1 MLTGYAM
8 TSRVISTSRLTRTF
22 RVGEST
28 VHALDQI
35 DLEVDEGDYVAVM
48 GPSGSGKTTLM
59 NILGCLD
66 RPDSGEYRL
75 LEKPVSS
82 MGDEQLSALRN
93 QHIGFVF
100 QSFHLLP
107 RMTALENV
115 LVPIRYADGWADEG
129 LRRGPELIRRLGLAD
144 RAHHTPNQ
152 LSGGQRQ
159 RVAIARA
166 LVANP
171 PLLLADEPTG
181 NLDSKTG
188 QEIMALFDGLNREGQ
203 TILMVTHE
211 DEVAAHA
218 RRVIHMRD
226 GRVDRD
232 ALQH

>member
-1 MLTGYAM
+1 M
-8 TSRVISTSRLTRTF
+8 TSRVISTSKLCRTF
-22 RVGEST
+22 RVGES
-28 VHALDQI
+28 VVRALDRI

-66 RPDSGEYRL
+66 RPDSGEYHL
-75 LEKPVSS
+75 LGQPVSS
-82 MGDEQLSALRN
+82 MDDEQLSALRN

-115 LVPIRYADGWADEG
+115 LVPIRYADGWAEAG
-129 LRRGPELIRRLGLAD
+129 LRRGPELMERLGLAD

-188 QEIMALFDGLNREGQ
+188 QEIMALFDGFNREGQ

-226 GRVDRD
+226 GQVDRD
-232 ALQH
+232 AVQH

>member
-1 MLTGYAM
+1 MA
-8 TSRVISTSRLTRTF
+8 SRVISTSKLTRTF
-22 RVGEST
+22 RVGESE

-59 NILGCLD
+59 NIIGRLD
-66 RPDSGEYRL
+66 RPDAGEYRL
-75 LEKPVSS
+75 LGQPVSS
-82 MGDEQLSALRN
+82 MDDEQLSALRN

-115 LVPIRYADGWADEG
+115 LVPIRYADGWAEAG
-129 LRRGPELIRRLGLAD
+129 LRRGPELMGRLGLAD

-226 GRVDRD
+226 GQVDRV
-232 ALQH
+232 AVQH

>member
-1 MLTGYAM
+1 M
-8 TSRVISTSRLTRTF
+8 TSRVISTSKLTRTF
-22 RVGEST
+22 RVGESD
-28 VHALDQI
+28 VRALDQI
-35 DLEVDEGDYVAVM
+35 DLEVDKGDYVAVM

-66 RPDSGEYRL
+66 RPDSGEYHL
-75 LEKPVSS
+75 LGQPVSS
-82 MGDEQLSALRN
+82 MDDEQLSALRN
-93 QHIGFVF
+93 EHIGFVF

-107 RMTALENV
+107 RMTALDNV
-115 LVPIRYADGWADEG
+115 LVPIRYADGWAEHG
-129 LRRGPELIRRLGLAD
+129 LRRGGELMQRLGLAD

-203 TILMVTHE
+203 TIVMVTHE

-226 GRVDRD
+226 GQVDRV
-232 ALQH
+232 ALRH

>member
-1 MLTGYAM
+1 M
-8 TSRVISTSRLTRTF
+8 TDPLIATSELCRTF
-22 RVGEST
+22 HVGESV
-28 VHALDQI
+28 VHALDRI
-35 DLEVDEGDYVAVM
+35 DLEVDLGDYVAVM

-66 RPDSGEYRL
+66 RPSSGEYRL
-75 LEKPVSS
+75 LDQAVSS
-82 MGDEQLSALRN
+82 MDDGQLSMLRN
-93 QHIGFVF
+93 RHIGFVF

-129 LRRGPELIRRLGLAD
+129 LRRGPELLERLGLAD
-144 RAHHTPNQ
+144 RMQHTPNQ

-188 QEIMALFDGLNREGQ
+188 EEMMALFGELNRDGQ
-203 TILMVTHE
+203 TILMVTHD
-211 DEVAAHA
+211 DEVAVHA

-226 GRVDRD
+226 GKVDRD
-232 ALQH
+232 AVQH

>member
-1 MLTGYAM
+1 M
-8 TSRVISTSRLTRTF
+8 TSRVISTSRLCRTF

-28 VHALDQI
+28 VNALDRI
-35 DLEVDEGDYVAVM
+35 DLDVDEGDYVAVM

-75 LEKPVSS
+75 LGRPVSA
-82 MGDEQLSALRN
+82 MGDEQLSAIRN

-115 LVPIRYADGWADEG
+115 LVPIRYADGWADDG
-129 LRRGPELIRRLGLAD
+129 LRRGPALLDRLGIAD

-188 QEIMALFDGLNREGQ
+188 QEIMGLFAELNREGQ

-211 DEVAAHA
+211 DEVAARA

-226 GRVDRD
+226 GQVDRD

>member
-1 MLTGYAM
+1 M
-8 TSRVISTSRLTRTF
+8 TSRVISTSKLTRTF

-28 VHALDQI
+28 VHALHHI

-75 LEKPVSS
+75 LGQAVST
-82 MGDEQLSALRN
+82 MDDEQLSALRN

-115 LVPIRYADGWADEG
+115 LVPIRYADGWAEDG
-129 LRRGPELIRRLGLAD
+129 VRRGSALLDRLGIAD
-144 RAHHTPNQ
+144 RARHTPNQ

-188 QEIMALFDGLNREGQ
+188 QEIMGLFSELNRDGQ

-226 GRVDRD
+226 GKVDRV
-232 ALQH
+232 ALQN

>member
-8 TSRVISTSRLTRTF
+8 TSRVISTSKLTRTF
-22 RVGEST
+22 RVGESE
-28 VHALDQI
+28 VHALDHI

-75 LEKPVSS
+75 LGQPVSS
-82 MGDEQLSALRN
+82 MDDEQLSALRN

-115 LVPIRYADGWADEG
+115 LVPIRYADGWAEEG
-129 LRRGPELIRRLGLAD
+129 LRRGPEIIERLGLAD

-226 GRVDRD
+226 GQVDRD
-232 ALQH
+232 APQH

>member
-1 MLTGYAM
+1 M
-8 TSRVISTSRLTRTF
+8 
-22 RVGEST
+22 
-28 VHALDQI
+28 
-35 DLEVDEGDYVAVM
+35 
-48 GPSGSGKTTLM
+48 
-59 NILGCLD
+59 
-66 RPDSGEYRL
+66 
-75 LEKPVSS
+75 
-82 MGDEQLSALRN
+82 
-93 QHIGFVF
+93 
-100 QSFHLLP
+100 
-107 RMTALENV
+107 
-115 LVPIRYADGWADEG
+115 
-129 LRRGPELIRRLGLAD
+129 GLAD

-226 GRVDRD
+226 GQVDRV
-232 ALQH
+232 ALQR